1 METSKKDNKIKP
13 LNSMA
18 LNMFMCII
26 IFIIIPVAV
35 GFFYSYRIYENI
47 ITEEIS
53 KNNIEKISQFKND
66 FNTTFDNMAKVSNLI
81 INNNNLQSVL
91 ENENTSYY
99 QRNQIITKVF
109 NDVMIYNDLPSE
121 NVKITFFD
129 NKKQVYSNWSL
140 NFNNYEFI
148 IDKDWVKE
156 ALKSNYYAVWSD
168 FEPSFVK
175 EEKNV
180 KYVSL
185 ARSIESSNYNNIGT
199 LIVSLSEKEF
209 SRIFKKYMPE
219 KNSSLLISSSK
230 EEILTYVS
238 DEGISK
244 FKEIS
249 KLIRKDNSHNT
260 DYKLIDINDKK
271 YLVNSYNIRK
281 TEWTSI
287 NKEWKITIIS
297 SYENIVSQLKVFSS
311 KITVVFTI
319 AAIFLLLAT
328 TYITGKIFY
337 PIKKLEKGMYDFDL
351 NSNLDFLNLKR
362 KDEIGYLNK
371 AFYKM
376 AESIKELFGKLESE
390 HKIKERYRYESLRAQ
405 LNPHFLFNTLNTIR
419 WMAIIRK
426 ADNIVETI
434 DALGNILKYSMNR
447 GGELIPL
454 KDEIEN
460 IRSYVFIQNNRYGSS
475 YEVKYEIEDSLMELK
490 IIKFILQP
498 IVENSIIHAFE
509 DRDGIGCITIKG
521 KLYEANLILSVE
533 DNGIGITQTEIE
545 EIFEEKSEKISNDR
559 KVTGLGI
566 KTIHEMLKIAC
577 GHQYG
582 LEVQS
587 LINNGTEVR
596 LVLPVIN
603 GEEDVNV

>member
-1 METSKKDNKIKP
+1 MQTHKKGNKIKP
-13 LNSMA
+13 LHSMA
-18 LNMFMCII
+18 LNIFMGII

-53 KNNIEKISQFKND
+53 KNNIKNIIQFKND
-66 FNTTFDNMAKVSNLI
+66 FNATFDNMTKISNLI
-81 INNNNLQSVL
+81 MNNNYLQGVL
-91 ENENTSYY
+91 EDENADYY

-109 NDVMIYNDLPSE
+109 NDVMLYNELPNE

-148 IDKDWVKE
+148 LDKDWVKD

-168 FEPSFVK
+168 FEASFDK
-175 EEKNV
+175 EEKNI

-199 LIVSLSEKEF
+199 LIISLSEKEF

-230 EEILTYVS
+230 GEILTYVG
-238 DEGISK
+238 DDGISK

-249 KLIRKDNSHNT
+249 KLISKDDSQDT
-260 DYKLIDINDKK
+260 DYKLIDINNKK

-281 TEWTSI
+281 SEWTSI

-311 KITVVFTI
+311 KITVVFAI

-328 TYITGKIFY
+328 IYITGKIFY
-337 PIKKLEKGMYDFDL
+337 PIKKLEQGMYDFDL
-351 NSNLDFLNLKR
+351 NSNLNFLNLKR

-376 AESIKELFGKLESE
+376 AGSIKDLFGKLESE

-454 KDEIEN
+454 KDEMEN

-475 YEVKYEIEDSLMELK
+475 YQVKYEIEDDLMELK
-490 IIKFILQP
+490 IVKFILQP

-509 DRDGIGCITIKG
+509 DRDGTGCITIKG
-521 KLYEANLILSVE
+521 MIEDNNLILSVE
-533 DNGIGITQTEIE
+533 DNGIGMSESEIE
-545 EIFEEKSEKISNDR
+545 GIFQDKDEMVSNDR

-577 GHQYG
+577 GNQYG
-582 LEVQS
+582 LEVCS
-587 LINNGTEVR
+587 IINNGTQVR
-596 LVLPVIN
+596 LVLPIIS
-603 GEEDVNV
+603 

>member
-1 METSKKDNKIKP
+1 MKTSKKGNIIKP
-13 LNSMA
+13 LHSMA
-18 LNMFMCII
+18 LNMFMGII

-53 KNNIEKISQFKND
+53 KNNIKNITQFKND
-66 FNTTFDNMAKVSNLI
+66 FNTTFDNMTKVSNLI
-81 INNNNLQSVL
+81 INNNNIQKAL
-91 ENENTSYY
+91 ENENTDYY
-99 QRNQIITKVF
+99 QRYKIITKVF
-109 NDVMIYNDLPSE
+109 NDVMLYNVLPSE

-129 NKKQVYSNWSL
+129 NRGQIYSNWSL

-148 IDKDWVKE
+148 LGKDWVKE

-168 FEPSFVK
+168 FEPSFDK

-185 ARSIESSNYNNIGT
+185 ARSVESSNYNNIGT
-199 LIVSLSEKEF
+199 LIISLSEKEF

-219 KNSSLLISSSK
+219 KNSSLLISSPK
-230 EEILTYVS
+230 EEILTYVG
-238 DEGISK
+238 DEDVSN
-244 FKEIS
+244 FKGVS
-249 KLIRKDNSHNT
+249 KLIRDDMSRDT
-260 DYKLIDINDKK
+260 DYKLMDINNKK
-271 YLVNSYNIRK
+271 YLINSYNIRK
-281 TEWTSI
+281 SEWTSI
-287 NKEWKITIIS
+287 NKDWKITIIS

-311 KITVVFTI
+311 KITVVFI
-319 AAIFLLLAT
+319 LAAIFLLLAT
-328 TYITGKIFY
+328 IYITAKIFY
-337 PIKKLEKGMYDFDL
+337 PIKKLEQGMYDFDL
-351 NSNLDFLNLKR
+351 SSNLNFLNLKR

-376 AESIKELFGKLESE
+376 AGSIKELFEKLESE
-390 HKIKERYRYESLRAQ
+390 HKIKEMYRYESLRAQ

-454 KDEIEN
+454 KDEMEN
-460 IRSYVFIQNNRYGSS
+460 LRSYVFIQNNRYGSS
-475 YEVKYEIEDSLMELK
+475 YQVKYHIDENLMELR
-490 IIKFILQP
+490 IVKFILQP

-509 DRDGIGCITIKG
+509 NSDGTGCITIRG
-521 KLYEANLILSVE
+521 KIEEQSLILSVE
-533 DNGIGITQTEIE
+533 DNGIGMTEYEIN
-545 EIFEEKSEKISNDR
+545 EIFKEKNEKISNDS

-566 KTIHEMLKIAC
+566 KTIHDMLKIAC

-587 LINNGTEVR
+587 LINKGTKVR
-596 LVLPVIN
+596 FILPVIN
-603 GEEDVNV
+603 GEEDANV